1 MTNFQNRLAQGLG
14 TGNLT
19 AGLLYLVE
27 NNTDLSDAISYVK
40 EWENHLEHD
49 ETHSE
54 NPKSIIIR
62 TIDYYVNRDS
72 QYSQNLYNKILEV
85 INSPDELQ
93 AIKLLNKLGYKIYK
107 PVTKYEQV
115 F

>member
-1 MTNFQNRLAQGLG
+1 MTNFENRLQSGNDS
-14 TGNLT
+14 GNLT
-19 AGLLYLVE
+19 AGLLSLVE
-27 NNTDLSDAISYVK
+27 KNNLSDAIAYVK
-40 EWENHLEHD
+40 EWENHLEND
-49 ETHSE
+49 ETHTE
-54 NPKSIIIR
+54 NPKSIIIK
-62 TIDYYVNRDS
+62 TIQYFVKCDN

-85 INSPDELQ
+85 INSPAEIE

>member
-1 MTNFQNRLAQGLG
+1 MTNFKNRLQSGLG
-14 TGNLT
+14 SGNLT

-27 NNTDLSDAISYVK
+27 NNTDLSDAIAYVK
-40 EWENHLEHD
+40 EWENHLEQD

-62 TIDYYVNRDS
+62 TIEYYIKQDS
-72 QYSQNLYNKILEV
+72 QYSKNLYNKIIEV
-85 INSPDELQ
+85 INSPDVLE